1 MGRRDVFRRV
11 EKKYT
16 VTTAQM
22 ERLKESFSHILRPDV
37 YPSYTLC
44 NVYYDTEQNE
54 LIRRSIEKPDFKE
67 KLRLRSYGV
76 PTDND
81 AVFLEIKRK
90 YDGTVYKRRIC
101 ATHRELVSY
110 LSGGRLEICGQIID
124 EVEYFRS
131 VYRLMP
137 KMFIAY
143 DRCAFCGKEDEGL
156 RVTFDSDIR
165 YRTKNVTLLYDGG
178 ERLLEG
184 DLHVMEIKANG
195 AMPYEMAKILSENYI
210 YPTPF
215 SKYGSAYMKEY
226 IKERIK

>member
-44 NVYYDTEQNE
+44 NVYYDTEQDE

-81 AVFLEIKRK
+81 AVFLEIK
-90 YDGTVYKRRIC
+90 
-101 ATHRELVSY
+101 
-110 LSGGRLEICGQIID
+110 
-124 EVEYFRS
+124 
-131 VYRLMP
+131 
-137 KMFIAY
+137 
-143 DRCAFCGKEDEGL
+143 
-156 RVTFDSDIR
+156 
-165 YRTKNVTLLYDGG
+165 
-178 ERLLEG
+178 
-184 DLHVMEIKANG
+184 
-195 AMPYEMAKILSENYI
+195 
-210 YPTPF
+210 
-215 SKYGSAYMKEY
+215 
-226 IKERIK
+226 